1 MTSLAN
7 MLKGIGGEYELG
19 RVLGSFGGLNYV
31 FWPPIFQAWAQWN
44 GQQWDPTAFCAAYG
58 GGLAL
63 AAAGIG
69 AMISLK
75 DRGVASSRQVVA
87 QPPLSDTG
95 TEQK

>member
-1 MTSLAN
+1 MSVSN
-7 MLKGIGGEYELG
+7 MLRGIGGEYEIG
-19 RVLGSFGGLNYV
+19 RVIGAVGGFNYV
-31 FWPPIFQAWAQWN
+31 LWPPVFQGWSLYNGQAW
-44 GQQWDPTAFCAAYG
+44 DPAAFCAAYG

-95 TEQK
+95 TETK

>member
-1 MTSLAN
+1 MSALN

-19 RVLGSFGGLNYV
+19 RVVGAVGGFNYV
-31 FWPPIFQAWAQWN
+31 LWPPIFQAWALYN
-44 GQQWDPTAFCAAYG
+44 GQAWDSAAFCAAYG